1 VTDVVDAKTRSRIMS
16 RVRSK
21 DTQLELLLRRALWAA
36 GVRGWRCHVRS
47 VAGTPDL
54 AWPQRRVAVFVDSSW
69 WHGHP
74 SRWTPGRHPKG
85 WDEKIARNKA
95 RDVEVTES
103 LRRDGWTVLRIWD
116 FELKRDLDACVDR
129 VRSAVSAAD

>member
-1 VTDVVDAKTRSRIMS
+1 MS

-21 DTQLELLLRRALWAA
+21 DTKLELLLRRALWAA
-36 GVRGWRCHVRS
+36 GIRGWRCHVRS
-47 VAGTPDL
+47 VVGTPDL
-54 AWPQRRVAVFVDSSW
+54 AWPQRRVAVFVDSAW

-85 WDEKIARNKA
+85 WDEKIQRNMS
-95 RDVEVTES
+95 RDVEVNES

-116 FELKRDLDACVDR
+116 FELERDLDACVDR
-129 VRSAVSAAD
+129 VRSALSPSAVADDS